1 MIALRK
7 LASLSPGHRRRK
19 AATTLEALERSLRA
33 GLPIDAAYAA
43 ALLELLAADE
53 GLSPALRAEL
63 ERDRAVLAATP
74 EGRDAATGSV
84 GAVLGAGA
92 APAIAALNRARRD
105 LGAELDLP
113 CADWD
118 LLPPPGAEGRL
129 APDPAAR
136 RNRGGMRAYLE
147 DLRSPFNVGAAFRS
161 ADAFGVEELLLSP
174 FCADPLHPR
183 ALRSAMGAVGLVPWR
198 RASLDDLGG
207 LGTVFVLELGGADIE
222 DFEFPERGVVILGSE
237 ELGASPEA
245 LARAEKRVSIQMHGV
260 KGSLNAGVAFGI
272 LLHAWRRSLARA

>member
-1 MIALRK
+1 MTALRK
-7 LASLSPGHRRRK
+7 LATLSPGHLRRK

-33 GLPIDAAYAA
+33 GLPIDRDYAA
-43 ALLELLAADE
+43 ALLALLASDE

-63 ERDRAVLAATP
+63 ERDRAVLAAAP
-74 EGRDAATGSV
+74 IA
-84 GAVLGAGA
+84 AGA
-92 APAIAALNRARRD
+92 ARLLEAAVEAQALAALNRARRD

-118 LLPPPGAEGRL
+118 LMAPLGTEGRL

-136 RNRGGMRAYLE
+136 RRAGGMRAFLE
-147 DLRSPFNVGAAFRS
+147 DLRSPFNVGSAFRS
-161 ADAFGVEELLLSP
+161 ADAFGVEELVLSP

-183 ALRSAMGAVGLVPWR
+183 ALRSAMGATELVPWR
-198 RASLDDLGG
+198 RASLEDLDG
-207 LGTVFVLELGGADIE
+207 LGTVFVLELGGSDV
-222 DFEFPERGVVILGSE
+222 DGFEFPERGVAIVGSE

-245 LARAEKRVSIQMHGV
+245 LARAEARVSIPMYGS

-272 LLHAWRRSLARA
+272 LLHAWRRSLERARARR

>member
-7 LASLSPGHRRRK
+7 LGSLSPGHRRRK
-19 AATTLEALERSLRA
+19 AATTLEALERELRA
-33 GLPIDAAYAA
+33 GRPIDAHYAA

-53 GLSPALRAEL
+53 GLSPGLRAEL
-63 ERDRAVLAATP
+63 ERDRAVLDSPP
-74 EGRDAATGSV
+74 EGPGAAGP
-84 GAVLGAGA
+84 AGA

-118 LLPPPGAEGRL
+118 LMPPPGASARPGPESDGRRS
-129 APDPAAR
+129 P
-136 RNRGGMRAYLE
+136 GGMRAYLE

-161 ADAFGVEELLLSP
+161 ADAFAVEELLLSP

-183 ALRSAMGAVGLVPWR
+183 ALRSAMGATELVPWR
-198 RASLDDLGG
+198 RGSLEDLDG
-207 LGTVFVLELGGADIE
+207 LGSVFVLELGGTDLDE
-222 DFEFPERGVVILGSE
+222 FEFPERGVVILGSE

-245 LARAEKRVSIQMHGV
+245 LARAEARVSIPMYGS

-272 LLHAWRRSLARA
+272 LLHAWRRSLARAQARDRA